1 MSADALFDAWLDDPE
16 FGAERMELV
25 RAARRG
31 LRVGD
36 REAFERMRDGFAAW
50 TSEGIDRLLIPL
62 SG

>member
-1 MSADALFDAWLDDPE
+1 VSADALFDAWLDDPQR
-16 FGAERMELV
+16 GAERMARV

-36 REAFERMRDGFAAW
+36 RTALRRISDEFAAW
-50 TSEGIDRLLIPL
+50 KSEGIDRLLIPL